1 MLKDKLNAKSVQDL
15 INAIY
20 EENANHLDFMEDM
33 GGSDCACDIHTT
45 LNTIFKFMN
54 WEVGE

>member
-1 MLKDKLNAKSVQDL
+1 MLKEKLDAKSVQEL
-15 INAIY
+15 VNAIY
-20 EENANHLDFMEDM
+20 EENANHLDFIEDIA
-33 GGSDCACDIHTT
+33 GGECSCDIHTT